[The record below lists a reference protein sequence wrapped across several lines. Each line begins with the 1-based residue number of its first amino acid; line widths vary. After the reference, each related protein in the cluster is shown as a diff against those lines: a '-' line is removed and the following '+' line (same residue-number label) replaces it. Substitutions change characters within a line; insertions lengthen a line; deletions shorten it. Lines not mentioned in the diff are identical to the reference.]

1 MEASVQQQVNAVGV
15 QARAQQ
21 ESRERQQNARDT
33 VVEERR
39 EASTSS
45 ENVESINAAANS
57 VNFTLDS
64 CITSLL
70 KKLVDKLVDSE
81 NAHYALE
88 KRLSTLC
95 SNQAEGHVPLGMK
108 IKTVVA
114 KGKDIEGRQSKL
126 DNILKKAEA

>member
-88 KRLSTLC
+88 KRLSKLC
-95 SNQAEGHVPLGMK
+95 SN
-108 IKTVVA
+108 
-114 KGKDIEGRQSKL
+114 
-126 DNILKKAEA
+126 